1 MTEYRLTENA
11 RNDVKGTSPAQTH
24 YFVMSTKKA
33 DATVLA
39 AYISKSV
46 AERFA
51 RLRHS
56 CVRVGR
62 VQGDFAVTLQEG

>member
-1 MTEYRLTENA
+1 MAEYRLTENA
-11 RNDVKGTSPAQTH
+11 RNDVKGASPAQLH
-24 YFVMSTKKA
+24 YFVMSDRKA

-51 RLRHS
+51 RLRGS
-56 CVRVGR
+56 CVRLGR
-62 VQGDFAVTLQEG
+62 VQGDFAVTLLEG

>member
-1 MTEYRLTENA
+1 MAEYRLTENA
-11 RNDVKGTSPAQTH
+11 RNDVKGPSPAQLH
-24 YFVMSTKKA
+24 YFVMSDRKA

-51 RLRHS
+51 RLRGS
-56 CVRVGR
+56 CVRLGR
-62 VQGDFAVTLQEG
+62 VQGDFAVTLLEG

>member
-1 MTEYRLTENA
+1 MAEYRLSGNA
-11 RNDVKGTSPAQTH
+11 RNDVKGTSPAQVH
-24 YFVMSTKKA
+24 YFVMSSKKA

-51 RLRHS
+51 RLQHS

-62 VQGDFAVTLQEG
+62 VQADLAVMPEEG